1 MGGGPD
7 PTTVLFITLDDRV
20 SSTIADIATLLF
32 CTSLF
37 AAMLSFHNAV
47 ARYGFA
53 LGRAKVIPGIFGRV
67 RPSTGAPFVSSFAQ
81 SVLAFIVVGVFALSN
96 SDPVLQLFT
105 WLTNLGAL
113 GVLALLALSSFSV
126 VGYFS
131 KHSHSETKW
140 ASRTAPALAG
150 VLLTGVFILALT
162 NFNVLITGLQD
173 APLDDRSVILPAL
186 LFIAAAV
193 GAVVALWMRTN
204 KPDVYAGIGAH
215 GEETP

>member
-1 MGGGPD
+1 
-7 PTTVLFITLDDRV
+7 
-20 SSTIADIATLLF
+20 
-32 CTSLF
+32 
-37 AAMLSFHNAV
+37 MLSFHNAV

-53 LGRAKVIPGIFGRV
+53 LGRAKVIPAIFGRV
-67 RPSTGAPFVSSFAQ
+67 RPTTGAPFVSSFAQ
-81 SVLAFIVVGVFALSN
+81 SLLAFVVVAIFALSD

-113 GVLALLALSSFSV
+113 GVLALLALSSFAV
-126 VGYFS
+126 VGYFA
-131 KHSHSETKW
+131 KNSHSETQW
-140 ASRTAPALAG
+140 ASKTAPALAG
-150 VLLTGVFILALT
+150 VLLTVVFILALT

-193 GAVVALWMRTN
+193 GALVALGIRKN
-204 KPDVYAGIGAH
+204 KPEVYAGIGEH